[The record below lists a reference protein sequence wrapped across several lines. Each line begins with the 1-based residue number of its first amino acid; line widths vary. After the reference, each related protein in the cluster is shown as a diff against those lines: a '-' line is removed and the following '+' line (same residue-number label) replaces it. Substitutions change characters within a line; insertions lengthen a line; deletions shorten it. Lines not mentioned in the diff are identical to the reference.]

1 MIERLIDTIRN
12 AFTAQR
18 PILNMTK
25 ELKDLLEPP
34 WTSIFSIRAQYAIYK
49 RIREANQQ
57 IAEKLEIR
65 KRTGPDPDTAKLG
78 TTWIKLVV
86 SSRDQLHLP
95 LELIFTLRSS
105 RLAWKSS
112 VSPNLSAAT
121 TGSGVRKSPG
131 HRSIKSSSSPRQ
143 RFTIRFL

>member
-1 MIERLIDTIRN
+1 MQAGSIQPSPPRIQWIVIERQIDNIRN

-18 PILNMTK
+18 PILNMTR

-34 WTSIFSIRAQYAIYK
+34 WTSIFSIRAKCAIYR

-65 KRTGPDPDTAKLG
+65 KRTGPEPDTAKLG
-78 TTWIKLVV
+78 TNWIKLVV
-86 SSRDQLHLP
+86 SSRGQLHLP

-105 RLAWKSS
+105 RLE
-112 VSPNLSAAT
+112 
-121 TGSGVRKSPG
+121 
-131 HRSIKSSSSPRQ
+131 
-143 RFTIRFL
+143 